1 MDELRNIKGV
11 ILARVSTKRQE
22 DEGLSLDN
30 QLDTLR
36 EYAKKQGIEI
46 VKEFVFHESAGHKIR
61 RKFDEM
67 IEFVQGNPDIQGI
80 LAYRVDRTTR
90 NFRDAV
96 MLDNLRTEDSKEL
109 HFVHDRLV
117 LTDKSYGRDIQNW
130 DLKVF
135 LAKQYLNN
143 LQEDGANTWARKLKN
158 GEWATKAPCGY
169 VNTKTAE
176 GKAWIELDEE
186 RAPLVRK
193 AFEMYS
199 TGNYSFKQLA
209 KEMRD
214 KGLTTNTPNERPM
227 YNSYMEQQIIK
238 NPFYYGEMLFKGK
251 LYPHNYDRLIPK
263 WLWMKCQAVAESYG
277 KVPFKYGTKKYAF
290 KRLLTCSECG
300 WHLSTY
306 KSKNINYV
314 RCHNCKAVHVKEET
328 LLKQAGKIFAK
339 LTIPADVVEDLKTK
353 LSAIHEDE
361 QDFYE
366 QNVKRINASL
376 KKIRERK
383 KVMYEDRLDGRITT
397 NEYDKMIEEYKQQ
410 EADLVEELKSH
421 QEADEAFLISC
432 SYLLELAKRAE
443 ELFTRSQPDQKNRLL
458 RFVFAN
464 ASVKGE
470 KLDYKLKTPF
480 EGIAHCNETK
490 DWLPGLDSN

>member
-1 MDELRNIKGV
+1 
-11 ILARVSTKRQE
+11 
-22 DEGLSLDN
+22 
-30 QLDTLR
+30 
-36 EYAKKQGIEI
+36 
-46 VKEFVFHESAGHKIR
+46 
-61 RKFDEM
+61 
-67 IEFVQGNPDIQGI
+67 
-80 LAYRVDRTTR
+80 
-90 NFRDAV
+90 
-96 MLDNLRTEDSKEL
+96 
-109 HFVHDRLV
+109 
-117 LTDKSYGRDIQNW
+117 
-130 DLKVF
+130 
-135 LAKQYLNN
+135 
-143 LQEDGANTWARKLKN
+143 
-158 GEWATKAPCGY
+158 
-169 VNTKTAE
+169 
-176 GKAWIELDEE
+176 
-186 RAPLVRK
+186 
-193 AFEMYS
+193 
-199 TGNYSFKQLA
+199 
-209 KEMRD
+209 
-214 KGLTTNTPNERPM
+214 
-227 YNSYMEQQIIK
+227 
-238 NPFYYGEMLFKGK
+238 
-251 LYPHNYDRLIPK
+251 
-263 WLWMKCQAVAESYG
+263 
-277 KVPFKYGTKKYAF
+277 AF